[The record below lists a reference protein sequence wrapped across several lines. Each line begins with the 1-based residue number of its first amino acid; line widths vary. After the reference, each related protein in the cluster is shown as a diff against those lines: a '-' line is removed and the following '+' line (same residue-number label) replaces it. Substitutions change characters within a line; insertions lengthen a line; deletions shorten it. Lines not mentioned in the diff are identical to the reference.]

1 MTSTPNTIKHIE
13 TLDSV
18 LGGSKLGT
26 ASKVPAY
33 HKGVTAD
40 AGHIGMLGTS
50 AY

>member
-1 MTSTPNTIKHIE
+1 MTSTLNMIKHIE

-18 LGGSKLGT
+18 LGDSKFGT
-26 ASKVPAY
+26 ASKVLT
-33 HKGVTAD
+33 HRKGVTAD